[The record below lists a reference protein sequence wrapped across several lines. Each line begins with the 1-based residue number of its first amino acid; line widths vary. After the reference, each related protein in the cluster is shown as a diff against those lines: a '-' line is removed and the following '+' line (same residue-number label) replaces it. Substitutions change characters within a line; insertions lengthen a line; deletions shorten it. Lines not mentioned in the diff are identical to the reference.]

1 MFETSAD
8 SIAPSTGNDALAADA
23 PEPVTDPAVTS
34 EIITLRAK
42 LNLAPDV
49 AIDCADIAEEAP
61 ETASKA
67 ALVPIDC
74 ADIAEEAP
82 ETASKAA
89 LVPIDC
95 ADIAEEAPETA
106 SKAAL
111 VAMLGAE
118 RATAA
123 AFTTESASDIA
134 PACTAELIAAVIAAE
149 TPILLPA
156 TLIAEETEPAATA

>member
-8 SIAPSTGNDALAADA
+8 SIAPSTAYDALAFDA
-23 PEPVTDPAVTS
+23 PDPVTDPAVTS

-49 AIDCADIAEEAP
+49 A
-61 ETASKA
+61 
-67 ALVPIDC
+67 
-74 ADIAEEAP
+74 
-82 ETASKAA
+82 
-89 LVPIDC
+89 IDC

-134 PACTAELIAAVIAAE
+134 PACTAKLIAAD

-156 TLIAEETEPAATA
+156 TLIAEDTDPVATARLIALEVTTAAAAFAVDKLRFQVRLRRSPSLQRRFALR